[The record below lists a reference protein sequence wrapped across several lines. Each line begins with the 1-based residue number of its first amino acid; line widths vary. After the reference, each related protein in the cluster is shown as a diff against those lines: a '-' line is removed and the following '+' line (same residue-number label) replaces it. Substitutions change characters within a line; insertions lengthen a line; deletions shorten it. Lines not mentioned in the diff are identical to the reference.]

1 VAITASKRLAAYGF
15 LLDKVRLRL
24 AAHTVSFSTQYCLLL
39 YKALGINRKL
49 LDKYNRICYKLAMN
63 HEQLKATRLNR
74 GWTQQEAAARLGVT
88 QAYLSMLEEGR
99 RDPSSNLARK
109 LMRVYGL
116 PPTVLPVSEVREN
129 VTTDFLAQGLAS
141 LGYPGFA
148 HLHRGTRTVNPAVFL
163 LTALAQHN
171 LEARVAEG
179 LPWLVLRYSDM
190 DFGWLVPQARMRN
203 LQNRV
208 GFSVTLAR
216 LASQNDTLQ
225 VPEKMLADSKLEKE
239 DSFCKDLSEP
249 ERRWL
254 REHSSD
260 EAKRWNLLS
269 DLRPDALR
277 YVA

>member
-1 VAITASKRLAAYGF
+1 MDL
-15 LLDKVRLRL
+15 
-24 AAHTVSFSTQYCLLL
+24 
-39 YKALGINRKL
+39 
-49 LDKYNRICYKLAMN
+49 
-63 HEQLKATRLNR
+63 EQLKTSRLNR

-99 RDPSSNLARK
+99 RNPSLDLARK

-116 PPTVLPVSEVREN
+116 PPTVLPLSDVPEN
-129 VTTDFLAQGLAS
+129 VTPDFLAHELGS

-148 HLHRGTRTVNPAVFL
+148 HLRGATRKVNPAEFL
-163 LTALAQHN
+163 LTALSQRN

-203 LQNRV
+203 LQNRL

-216 LASQNDTLQ
+216 LASRNEALQ
-225 VPEKMLADSKLEKE
+225 APEQMLADSKLERE
-239 DSFCKDLSEP
+239 DSFCKELNEP

-254 REHSSD
+254 REHRSE
-260 EAKRWNLLS
+260 EARQWNLLS

>member
-1 VAITASKRLAAYGF
+1 VLADSAG
-15 LLDKVRLRL
+15 
-24 AAHTVSFSTQYCLLL
+24 
-39 YKALGINRKL
+39 GKL
-49 LDKYNRICYKLAMN
+49 ILVDKYNSICYKVTMKYK
-63 HEQLKATRLNR
+63 QLKATRLDR
-74 GWTQQEAAARLGVT
+74 GWTQQEAATRLGVT

-99 RDPSSNLARK
+99 RDPSSSLARK

-116 PPTVLPVSEVREN
+116 PATVLPVSDVREN
-129 VTTDFLAQGLAS
+129 VTAGFLAQGLAS

-148 HLHRGTRTVNPAVFL
+148 HLRTRAVRMNPAEFL
-163 LTALAQHN
+163 LTAVAQHN

-190 DFGWLVPQARMRN
+190 DFDWLVPRARMRN

-216 LASQNDTLQ
+216 LASRNDALQ
-225 VPEKMLADSKLEKE
+225 APEGMLADSKLQKE

-260 EAKRWNLLS
+260 QARQWNLLS
-269 DLRPDALR
+269 DLRPEALR